1 MDKYLLHSHTTEHNY
16 KKELEYMQRHAWK
29 KPETKVYTLIPHI
42 YNFLE
47 NNTCYKKQETDWWF
61 PGTGGEKGGLSVK
74 DKVISG
80 EGGEG
85 DENVLYFHCGGVT
98 QLICQKSANLTLKRV
113 YLLYAFL
120 NKPNLKMGSYPI

>member
-80 EGGEG
+80 GG
-85 DENVLYFHCGGVT
+85 GGWWKCSVFSLWWGYT
-98 QLICQKSANLTLKRV
+98 TDLSKICELDTKKSIFIV
-113 YLLYAFL
+113 CI
-120 NKPNLKMGSYPI
+120 PQ

>member
-61 PGTGGEKGGLSVK
+61 PGTGGEEGGLSVK

-80 EGGEG
+80 GG
-85 DENVLYFHCGGVT
+85 GGVMKMFCIFIVVG
-98 QLICQKSANLTLKRV
+98 LHNWFVKNLQTVL
-113 YLLYAFL
+113 
-120 NKPNLKMGSYPI
+120 